1 MKITNILPYI
11 CIVMS
16 FLLTSNLSV
25 AKNTVTRTAEY
36 APELPDTFAVRT
48 QGLSNT
54 AKGHTLNIMFDIR
67 AKGTSFDIYSIE
79 LLIGDSIIM
88 PLVPFSMSVGELET
102 ADSLVTW
109 DCNIAFPY
117 RDHFWDDNKWVLN
130 TSRGQFGDYL
140 IPESM
145 RRNHAQKQLEQLEQ
159 RREMKKR
166 AVAGIVLA
174 VALILCIIDIYHRR
188 KRKSLE
194 AKLLIKQQFASKDR
208 INAEL
213 REKVGMLYADRWN
226 IFNQLCNEYFN
237 KKDAQ
242 SENVRLSVYKELEK
256 HIDDMRSTE
265 SLAELEQLLN
275 AYNDNL
281 MQRIRVQIPGLTKKD
296 MAFLTYLYS
305 GFSPRAICLFTD
317 IKIKNFYNRRTRM
330 RDKILASGAPD
341 CEEFASKM

>member
-1 MKITNILPYI
+1 MPLSGIG
-11 CIVMS
+11 
-16 FLLTSNLSV
+16 NLAV
-25 AKNTVTRTAEY
+25 AKNTITRTAEY
-36 APELPDTFAVRT
+36 EPEMPDTFAVRI
-48 QGLSNT
+48 QGMSNT

-67 AKGTSFDIYSIE
+67 AKGTAFDIYSIE

-88 PLVPFSMSVGELET
+88 PLVPFSMSVSGLET
-102 ADSLVTW
+102 GDSLVTW
-109 DCNIAFPY
+109 GCNIAFPY
-117 RDHFWDDNKWVLN
+117 RAHFWDDNKWVLN
-130 TSRGQFGDYL
+130 TSHGQFGDYL

-145 RRNHAQKQLEQLEQ
+145 RSNHAQRRLEL

-166 AVAGIVLA
+166 AVAGIILA
-174 VALILCIIDIYHRR
+174 GAFTLCIIDIYHRR

-194 AKLLIKQQFASKDR
+194 EKLLIKQQFASKDR

-213 REKVGMLYADRWN
+213 REKVDMLYADRWN

-256 HIDDMRSTE
+256 QIDDMRSPE
-265 SLAELEQLLN
+265 SLAELEQLVN

-281 MQRIRVQIPGLTKKD
+281 IQRIRVQIPGLTKKD
-296 MAFLTYLYS
+296 IAFLTYLYS

-330 RDKILASGAPD
+330 RDRILASGAPD
-341 CEEFASKM
+341 CEEFASRM